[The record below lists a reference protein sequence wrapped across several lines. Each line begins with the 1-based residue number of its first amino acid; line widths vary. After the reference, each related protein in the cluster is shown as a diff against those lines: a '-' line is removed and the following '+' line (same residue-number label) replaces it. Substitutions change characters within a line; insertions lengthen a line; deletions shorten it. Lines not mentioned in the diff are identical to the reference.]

1 MLQTSTTVLII
12 CLLFTIYQVVFENPV
27 KCCSGC
33 FHSRLASQP
42 EEGIVS
48 LIFFFFFSFETKWKA
63 LVEQM
68 IFRATLFFTRK

>member
-48 LIFFFFFSFETKWKA
+48 LIFFFFSFETKWKA

-68 IFRATLFFTRK
+68 IFRATLLFTRK